1 MSLSPPRVR
10 DIDINNGSTTYQLYW
25 CYQCN
30 RTVRIISTTNPSE
43 IVCPRCFGQF
53 LSEFDRSIRPRD
65 LLDYTDFDPS
75 PEARLLEV
83 LSLMFDPPMGAFNHG
98 LDDPEADARERPGFW
113 RRQLGH
119 EGRGMEAETQE
130 SRTNRRRRRNPS
142 FDGRENWDPEPE
154 PRARNRPRT
163 WIIVR
168 PIEDPPSSLGPTP
181 RSQENPILPVP
192 RGVDLGSYFFGS
204 GLQGLIEELTQ
215 NDRPGPPPVPETEIN
230 ALPTVKITE
239 AHLSNDPCCPVCMEE
254 FKVGAEARELP
265 CNHIYHSDCIVP
277 WLRLHNS
284 CPVCRVGIPVC
295 GDGLEE
301 SEGSNNER
309 RSQRCLSWSR
319 LRALWPFG
327 ARYRRIQP
335 RGDIEQHSAATSASR
350 VAEPWWRSCT
360 IL

>member
-1 MSLSPPRVR
+1 MSLSPPPER

-25 CYQCN
+25 CYHCN
-30 RTVRIISTTNPSE
+30 RTVRITSTTNPSE

-53 LSEFDRSIRPRD
+53 LSEFDMSIRPRD
-65 LLDYTDFDPS
+65 LLDYTNFDPS
-75 PEARLLEV
+75 PEARLLEA

-98 LDDPEADARERPGFW
+98 LDDPEADARERPWFW

-119 EGRGMEAETQE
+119 DGREAETQE

-168 PIEDPPSSLGPTP
+168 PIGDLPSSMGPTP
-181 RSQENPILPVP
+181 RSRENPILPVP
-192 RGVDLGSYFFGS
+192 RGVDLENYFFGS

-215 NDRPGPPPVPETEIN
+215 NDRPGPSPVPETVIN

-239 AHLSNDPCCPVCMEE
+239 THLRNDPCCPVCMEE

-265 CNHIYHSDCIVP
+265 CSHIYHSDCIVP

-284 CPVCRVGIPVC
+284 CPVCRLGIPVC
-295 GDGLEE
+295 GDGSEE

-309 RSQRCLSWSR
+309 SRRRCLSWSR
-319 LRALWPFG
+319 LRSLWPFR

-335 RGDIEQHSAATSASR
+335 QGGNEQHGAATSASR